1 MLSLNG
7 RAYGG
12 DRGQPR
18 RSGMKWRKGPMK
30 TWIRRVAAAF
40 LMTGVVTAPVANG
53 APRAGEQP
61 AQDSP
66 LDFKVKGIDGEEV
79 DLSQYRGKVVLIVNV
94 ASKCGLTPQYEQ
106 LEALY
111 KKYHEQGFVI
121 LGFPANNF
129 LGQEPG
135 TNEEIKSFCST
146 RYGVTFDLFA
156 KISVAGD
163 DIAPLYAFLTST
175 EKNGE
180 FGGKIEWNF
189 AKFLVDRT
197 GKVVGRF
204 GPRVRPDDTR
214 IVDAVEAALEE
225 KP

>member
-1 MLSLNG
+1 M
-7 RAYGG
+7 R
-12 DRGQPR
+12 
-18 RSGMKWRKGPMK
+18 KWF
-30 TWIRRVAAAF
+30 RRVAAAC
-40 LMTGVVTAPVANG
+40 LMTSVVTAPATSRVAG
-53 APRAGEQP
+53 ADEKSAPT
-61 AQDSP
+61 SP
-66 LDFKVKGIDGEEV
+66 LDFKVQNIDGQEV

-111 KKYHEQGFVI
+111 EKYREQDFVI

-129 LGQEPG
+129 MGQEPG

-146 RYGVTFDLFA
+146 KYGVTFDMFA

-163 DIAPLYAFLTST
+163 DIAPLYAFLTSEET
-175 EKNGE
+175 NGE
-180 FGGKIEWNF
+180 FSGKIEWNF

-197 GKVVGRF
+197 GKVIGRF

-214 IVDAVEAALEE
+214 IVEAVEAALKE
-225 KP
+225 KA